1 MNGRTERGNVGGM
14 AGRRNASKSV
24 RPSFRL
30 VATLLTLVPSA
41 ATAQVPTFR
50 DITGHSFGERITQ
63 HHQMVRYL
71 ERLAEASPR
80 VTIEA
85 QGRSWEGRKF
95 VMAVVTSPDNHAR
108 IGQIQANSR
117 RLSDPRSTSAAQ
129 AEIILANQPAIIWFG
144 GSIHGFELSGSE
156 GALKLLEHLST
167 RDDSATLEV
176 LENVVVLID
185 PMLNP
190 DGRDAFARLNHE
202 NIGRVPNAYGD
213 DWANDFTP
221 WQALKFRTGHYYFD
235 NNRDWFAQT
244 QPETRERTKTLAA
257 WRPQMITDM
266 HEMGPDREF
275 FFYPTAGPISPHVPR
290 FALEWMDRFAAVY
303 AEALDSSKV
312 DYATRDQYDYFY
324 PGYTDAYPV
333 LQGAL
338 GMLYEQG
345 SSRGLALMRPSDR
358 STRTLVDAL
367 EHQYT
372 AAWAAT
378 RFVATERETLLG
390 EYYSGL
396 VDAIAAGDTGVVR
409 YLLVPDGDPGHRAE
423 LVNVLLRGRLDV
435 ETLTDAAVLDGVR
448 DRNGVFIGRRT
459 FPAGTYVV
467 QAAQPGSPLLRSL
480 LEPETAIPEDFVAEA
495 RARIDRG
502 EPTEIYDITAWSL
515 PLLFNVHGFS
525 TTDGK
530 ALATRAVAEEVRPST
545 DGVFRRAEYA
555 YLLDGSN
562 AASVAA
568 LYHLTDRGLRVAMT
582 LRPTRLEGEDVPS
595 GTVVVRIGQNDAS
608 VHDAVREVANR
619 FAVDVRAV
627 STGLAPRGFPSLG
640 SADVIPVR
648 KPEIAILAEDPIEGY
663 SFGWAWFTLDREYD
677 IPTTVIRTR
686 SVADTPLDRFD
697 VLIVPAAS
705 ADSLQ
710 ATLGDDGV
718 TRLRHWVR
726 DGGTLVTVAGATDFA
741 IDGLD
746 LIALRSWYDT
756 EDGEDARRFDVPGTF
771 LRANL
776 DREYWLSAGYGASEF
791 PVLVDG
797 SRIYLAPEGAP
808 SATRRVVAR
817 YAVRDSLR
825 ISGLAWDESLDRLAG
840 SVFVYEE
847 RVGLGRVIAFAED
860 VNFRGFWRGARR
872 LFLNAVVVGPSGR

>member
-1 MNGRTERGNVGGM
+1 MNGRTERRKDGRLAVRRYGGT
-14 AGRRNASKSV
+14 AV
-24 RPSFRL
+24 DSFRL
-30 VATLLTLVPSA
+30 LTTLSMLVPSA

-129 AEIILANQPAIIWFG
+129 AEIILASQPAVIWFG

-167 RDDSATLEV
+167 RSDSATLEV

-244 QPETRERTKTLAA
+244 QPETRERTKTLGA

-290 FALEWMDRFAAVY
+290 FALEWMDRFAGVY
-303 AEALDSSKV
+303 ARALDSSRV

-378 RFVATERETLLG
+378 RFVATERETLLR

-396 VDAIAAGDTGVVR
+396 VDAIAAGSTGVRR

-423 LVNVLLRGRLDV
+423 LVNVLIRGRLDV
-435 ETLTDAAVLDGVR
+435 EMLTDAAVLDGVR
-448 DRNGVFIGRRT
+448 DRNGAFIGRRT

-608 VHDAVREVANR
+608 VHDAVREVAKR

-686 SVADTPLDRFD
+686 SVAGTPLDRFD
-697 VLIVPAAS
+697 VLIVPATS
-705 ADSLQ
+705 ADSLR

-726 DGGTLVTVAGATDFA
+726 DGGTLVTLAGATDFA

-797 SRIYLAPEGAP
+797 SRIYLAPEGSP
-808 SATRRVVAR
+808 SSTRRVVAR
-817 YAVRDSLR
+817 YASRDSLR
-825 ISGLAWDESLDRLAG
+825 ISGLAWDESLDRMAG

-847 RVGLGRVIAFAED
+847 HVGLGRVIAFAED

>member
-1 MNGRTERGNVGGM
+1 MNGRTERRKDGRLAVRRYGGT
-14 AGRRNASKSV
+14 AV
-24 RPSFRL
+24 DSFRL
-30 VATLLTLVPSA
+30 LTTLSMLVPSA

-129 AEIILANQPAIIWFG
+129 AEIILASQPAVIWFG

-167 RDDSATLEV
+167 RSDSATLEV

-244 QPETRERTKTLAA
+244 QPETRERTKTLGA

-290 FALEWMDRFAAVY
+290 FALEWMDRFAGVY
-303 AEALDSSKV
+303 VGALDSSRV

-608 VHDAVREVANR
+608 VHDAVREVAKR

-686 SVADTPLDRFD
+686 SVAGTPLDRFD
-697 VLIVPAAS
+697 VLIVPATS
-705 ADSLQ
+705 ADSLR

-726 DGGTLVTVAGATDFA
+726 DGGTLVTLAGATDFA

-817 YAVRDSLR
+817 YSVRDSLR
-825 ISGLAWDESLDRLAG
+825 ISGLAWDESLDRMAG

-847 RVGLGRVIAFAED
+847 HVGLGRVIAFAED

>member
-1 MNGRTERGNVGGM
+1 MN
-14 AGRRNASKSV
+14 A

-30 VATLLTLVPSA
+30 VATLLTLVPS
-41 ATAQVPTFR
+41 TVTGQVPTFK
-50 DITGHSFGERITQ
+50 DVVGHSFGERITQ

-80 VTIEA
+80 VTIEV

-129 AEIILANQPAIIWFG
+129 AEIILANQPAVIWFG

-167 RDDSATLEV
+167 RSDSATLEV

-244 QPETRERTKTLAA
+244 QPETRERTKTLGA

-290 FALEWMDRFAAVY
+290 FALEWMDRFAGVY
-303 AEALDSSKV
+303 AGALDSTRV

-378 RFVATERETLLG
+378 RFVATERETLLR

-396 VDAIAAGDTGVVR
+396 VDAIAAGSTGVRR

-423 LVNVLLRGRLDV
+423 LVNVLIRGRLDV
-435 ETLTDAAVLDGVR
+435 EMLTDAAVLDGVR
-448 DRNGVFIGRRT
+448 DRNGAFIGRRT

-648 KPEIAILAEDPIEGY
+648 KPEIAILAEDPIEAY
-663 SFGWAWFTLDREYD
+663 SFGWAWFTLDREYG

-686 SVADTPLDRFD
+686 SVAGTPLDRFD
-697 VLIVPAAS
+697 VLIVPATS
-705 ADSLQ
+705 ADSLR

-726 DGGTLVTVAGATDFA
+726 DGGTLVTLAGATDFA

-797 SRIYLAPEGAP
+797 SRIYLAPEGPP
-808 SATRRVVAR
+808 SSTRRVVAR
-817 YAVRDSLR
+817 YASRDSLR
-825 ISGLAWDESLDRLAG
+825 ISGLAWDESLDRMAG

-847 RVGLGRVIAFAED
+847 HVGLGRVIAFAED
-860 VNFRGFWRGARR
+860 VNF
-872 LFLNAVVVGPSGR
+872 

>member
-1 MNGRTERGNVGGM
+1 MTERRNVGGM

-129 AEIILANQPAIIWFG
+129 AQIVWANQPAVIWFG

-167 RDDSATLEV
+167 RNDSATLEV

-202 NIGRVPNAYGD
+202 NIGRVPSAYGD

-244 QPETRERTKTLAA
+244 QPETRERTKTLGA

-275 FFYPTAGPISPHVPR
+275 FFYPTAGPISPYVPR
-290 FALEWMDRFAAVY
+290 FALEWMDRFAGVY
-303 AEALDSSKV
+303 AAALDSSRV

-378 RFVATERETLLG
+378 RFVATERETLLR
-390 EYYSGL
+390 EYYNGL
-396 VDAIAAGDTGVVR
+396 VDAIAAGSTGVLR

-435 ETLTDAAVLDGVR
+435 EMLTDAAVLDGVR
-448 DRNGVFIGRRT
+448 DRNGGFIGRRT

-480 LEPETAIPEDFVAEA
+480 LEPETVIPEDFVAEA

-515 PLLFNVHGFS
+515 PLLFNVQGFS
-525 TTDGK
+525 TTDGG
-530 ALATRAVAEEVRPST
+530 ALATRAIVEEIRASA
-545 DGVFRRAEYA
+545 DGAFRRAEYA

-562 AASVAA
+562 AAAVAA

-619 FAVDVRAV
+619 FAVGVRAV

-677 IPTTVIRTR
+677 IPTAVIRTR
-686 SVADTPLDRFD
+686 SVAGTPLDRFD
-697 VLIVPAAS
+697 VLIVPATS
-705 ADSLQ
+705 ADSLR

-718 TRLRHWVR
+718 IRLRHWVR
-726 DGGTLVTVAGATDFA
+726 DGGTLVTLAGATDFA

-797 SRIYLAPEGAP
+797 SRIYLAPEGPP
-808 SATRRVVAR
+808 SATHRVVAR
-817 YAVRDSLR
+817 YAGRDSLR
-825 ISGLAWDESLDRLAG
+825 ISGLAWDESLERMAG

>member
-1 MNGRTERGNVGGM
+1 MNGRTERRKDGRLAVRRYGGT
-14 AGRRNASKSV
+14 AV
-24 RPSFRL
+24 DSFRL
-30 VATLLTLVPSA
+30 LTTLSMLVPSA

-378 RFVATERETLLG
+378 RFVATERETLLR

-396 VDAIAAGDTGVVR
+396 VDAIAAGSTGVRR

-423 LVNVLLRGRLDV
+423 LVNVLIRGRLDV
-435 ETLTDAAVLDGVR
+435 EMLTDAAVLDGVR
-448 DRNGVFIGRRT
+448 DRNGAFIGRRT

-797 SRIYLAPEGAP
+797 SRIYLAPEGPP
-808 SATRRVVAR
+808 SSTRRVVAR
-817 YAVRDSLR
+817 YASRDSLR
-825 ISGLAWDESLDRLAG
+825 ISGLAWDESLDRMAG